1 MKKILM
7 LKYGFVRWPE
17 EDFSDDGN
25 RFYCFRAGKCV
36 RVSKLV
42 SDGQVYISAR
52 IDGIKLPYKIY
63 GNLPHFRAL
72 DALNGVSM
80 DSLTDADLEKLY
92 ADCLAYEQEYFEAER
107 TIKYPT
113 IEEITEQCKKIN
125 EQAEFE
131 LTNAMNIFNAHA
143 TNAAIVLNNYEWQQ
157 IKDCLA
163 KLVDQSR
170 EFDSETKIERRA
182 HNLYGTSTS
191 FNFCSPTYSGL
202 KESYYYKSFIKLINK
217 VM

>member
-7 LKYGFVRWPE
+7 TKYGFVRWPE

-42 SDGQVYISAR
+42 SNGQVYLSAR
-52 IDGIKLPYKIY
+52 IDGIKLPFDIY
-63 GNLPHFRAL
+63 GSLPHYKSL
-72 DALNGVSM
+72 DDLNGVPLGF
-80 DSLTDADLEKLY
+80 LTDADLEKFY
-92 ADCLAYEQEYFEAER
+92 ADCLAYEQEYLEAER
-107 TIKYPT
+107 TTRYPT
-113 IEEITEQCKKIN
+113 MDEITEQCKKIN

-131 LTNAMNIFNAHA
+131 LANAMNIFNAHA
-143 TNAAIVLNNYEWQQ
+143 ANAAVVLNNYEWQQ

-170 EFDSETKIERRA
+170 EFDSEIKIERRA

>member
-63 GNLPHFRAL
+63 SNLPHYRAL

-80 DSLTDADLEKLY
+80 DSLTDTDLEKLY
-92 ADCLAYEQEYFEAER
+92 ADCLAYEQEYLEAER

-125 EQAEFE
+125 EHAEFE

-170 EFDSETKIERRA
+170 ELDSETKIERRA
-182 HNLYGTSTS
+182 YSLYGTSSS
-191 FNFCSPTYSGL
+191 FTFCSTTYSGL